1 MAEIVHTFL
10 QEHLYRSALVIVI
23 CMGALIISMGVDLFF
38 GIKKAKENG
47 LATTSTGF
55 KKTCDK
61 ARKYFSPF
69 MVTVCID
76 LIACTVLPFP
86 VFSMIWA
93 GYCVFCE
100 FVSVREKSWQKAEIR
115 KQEKTVSILLENK
128 EDLARAFAE
137 IKKEPVKPEIIVQ
150 YQNSEVDT
158 AAVEERVKAQFVAEG
173 HKAGFIRKLNIYIKP
188 EEYSAYYVIND
199 KFSGRVDLF

>member
-1 MAEIVHTFL
+1 MVTSYMTEIIHTFL
-10 QEHLYRSALVIVI
+10 QEHLYRSALIIAI
-23 CMGALIISMGVDLFF
+23 CMGALVVSMGVDLFF

-47 LATTSTGF
+47 EATTSRGF

-69 MVTVCID
+69 MVAVCID
-76 LIACTVLPFP
+76 LIACIVLPFP

-115 KQEKTVSILLENK
+115 KQERTLSIMLENK
-128 EDLARAFAE
+128 DDIAKAVVE
-137 IKKEPVKPEIIVQ
+137 IMKQAGKEEKV
-150 YQNSEVDT
+150 
-158 AAVEERVKAQFVAEG
+158 
-173 HKAGFIRKLNIYIKP
+173 
-188 EEYSAYYVIND
+188 
-199 KFSGRVDLF
+199 

>member
-1 MAEIVHTFL
+1 MTEIIHTFL
-10 QEHLYRSALVIVI
+10 QEHLYRSALIIAI
-23 CMGALIISMGVDLFF
+23 CMGALVASMGVDLFF

-47 LATTSTGF
+47 EATTSRGF

-69 MVTVCID
+69 MVAVCID
-76 LIACTVLPFP
+76 LIACIVLPFP

-115 KQEKTVSILLENK
+115 KQERTMNILLENK
-128 EDLARAFAE
+128 DDIAKAMVKILKEAE
-137 IKKEPVKPEIIVQ
+137 SKEKE
-150 YQNSEVDT
+150 
-158 AAVEERVKAQFVAEG
+158 
-173 HKAGFIRKLNIYIKP
+173 L
-188 EEYSAYYVIND
+188 
-199 KFSGRVDLF
+199 

>member
-1 MAEIVHTFL
+1 MTEIIHTFL
-10 QEHLYRSALVIVI
+10 QEHLYRSALIIAI
-23 CMGALIISMGVDLFF
+23 CMGALVVSMAVDLFF

-47 LATTSTGF
+47 EATTSRGF

-69 MVTVCID
+69 MVAVCID
-76 LIACTVLPFP
+76 LMTCVVIPIP

-115 KQEKTVSILLENK
+115 KQERTLSVLLENK
-128 EDLARAFAE
+128 DDIAKAMVE
-137 IKKEPVKPEIIVQ
+137 IMKQAGKDKK
-150 YQNSEVDT
+150 
-158 AAVEERVKAQFVAEG
+158 A
-173 HKAGFIRKLNIYIKP
+173 
-188 EEYSAYYVIND
+188 
-199 KFSGRVDLF
+199 